1 MSQAQT
7 SLAAVRA
14 IVVGA
19 SGYSGA
25 EAAGLLLRH
34 PGVEVVGLF
43 GSLRR
48 AGSAD
53 EAPARFDEL
62 HPRFGGATELRV
74 GPYDVGSAL
83 ALRPQVAFLATP
95 HEVSEQIAGELL
107 RAGVVVIDI
116 SAAFRFRDAGQYA
129 RAYGHEHGAPELL
142 ERAVYGIPEIN
153 RGAIKSAGLIAC
165 AGCYPTSAILALRPL
180 AKAGAIDWARR
191 PIVDS
196 TSGVSGAGRGLSQTV
211 HFCEVSLQPYKVLGH
226 RHQPEI
232 SEQVGGPVYFTPHLG
247 AFERG
252 ILSTMHVELLGS
264 WDGASARKLLEET
277 YGGEAFVRVL
287 PEGKW
292 PSVAAVRNTNRCD
305 IGLAADDEEGH
316 LIVVSAIDNLV
327 KGAAGQAVQ
336 CMNVRFGFPEG
347 ASLS

>member
-1 MSQAQT
+1 MSGVQS
-7 SLAAVRA
+7 SLSTVRA

-34 PGVEVVGLF
+34 PSAELVGVF
-43 GSLRR
+43 GSVRR
-48 AGSAD
+48 GGNAE
-53 EAPARFDEL
+53 EAPARLDEL
-62 HPRFGGATELRV
+62 HPRFAGGTDLRV
-74 GPYDVGSAL
+74 GAYDASSAL
-83 ALRPQVAFLATP
+83 ALKPDVAFLATP

-107 RAGVVVIDI
+107 SAGVVVIDI
-116 SAAFRFRDAGQYA
+116 SAAFRFRDASQYA
-129 RAYGHEHGAPELL
+129 RAYGHEHGAPGLL

-153 RGAIKSAGLIAC
+153 RSAIRSAGLIAC
-165 AGCYPTSAILALRPL
+165 AGCYPTSVILALRPL
-180 AKAGAIDWARR
+180 AKAGAIDWTRR
-191 PIVDS
+191 PIIDS
-196 TSGVSGAGRGLSQTV
+196 TSGVSGAGRGLSQAAL
-211 HFCEVSLQPYKVLGH
+211 FCEVSLAPYKVLSH

-232 SEQVGGPVYFTPHLG
+232 SEQLGGPVYFTPHLG

-264 WDGASARKLLEET
+264 FDAGSARKLLEEV

-287 PEGKW
+287 PEGRW
-292 PSVAAVRNTNRCD
+292 PSVAAVRHTNRCD
-305 IGLAADDEEGH
+305 IGVAGDEEGH